1 MPHKSVILIYYLR
14 IDQFAPEF
22 VSEFVFVPVV
32 FVSVVFGLAD
42 TVADAFPLIN
52 KLDEFIRVIF
62 PSSEK

>member
-22 VSEFVFVPVV
+22 VFEFVSVPVV
-32 FVSVVFGLAD
+32 FVSAFGLAD
-42 TVADAFPLIN
+42 IVADAFPLIN

>member
-22 VSEFVFVPVV
+22 VSEFVFVSVV
-32 FVSVVFGLAD
+32 FVSVFGLAD
-42 TVADAFPLIN
+42 TVADAFPLLD